1 MADVPLP
8 LCFFPL
14 PIHPF
19 SPPLQKRQILVTLV
33 EITLPLLFSGILI
46 VLRENVPFKDYP
58 NATLYPSF
66 FVDGLQYPLD
76 NYHHYQL
83 AYVPGNASVVRRVAE
98 DVQRSLDPVISSGE

>member
-58 NATLYPSF
+58 NATLYQSF
-66 FVDGLQYPLD
+66 SVDGLQYPLD